1 MLFKKFYFIVNF
13 FKLYFYIYSEMYI
26 FLLLNLFLNSFFN
39 FFNIKKLFFL
49 ILVFIHTFT
58 RKKLHIFYAPN
69 IILLLFFFFFK
80 LNSKYLLHIKVN
92 I

>member
-1 MLFKKFYFIVNF
+1 
-13 FKLYFYIYSEMYI
+13 MYV

-49 ILVFIHTFT
+49 ILVLIHTIFS

-69 IILLLFFFFFK
+69 IILLLLFFFFK
-80 LNSKYLLHIKVN
+80 LNSKYLLHI
-92 I
+92 